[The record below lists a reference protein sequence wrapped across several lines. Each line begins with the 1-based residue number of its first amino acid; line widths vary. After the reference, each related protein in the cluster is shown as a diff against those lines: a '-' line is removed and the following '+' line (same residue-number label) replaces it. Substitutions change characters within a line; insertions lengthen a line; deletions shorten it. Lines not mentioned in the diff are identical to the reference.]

1 MNYLQSL
8 LDGSNMPFLSAFIL
22 GLMTAISPCP
32 MATNI
37 TAIAYI
43 GKNIDDKRIV
53 FRNGI
58 IYTLGRA
65 FSYTFLGILLFMGFS
80 KFHISSFFQAN
91 GERFVGPMLFIIGI
105 FMLGVIQIKFPG
117 LGKLTEKFQAHY
129 KKGNWLSAF
138 LMGVVF
144 ALAFC
149 PYSGALYFVILIP
162 MSITNASGLFLPPVF
177 ALATGLPVIVF
188 AYLIAYTLSSVG
200 RLYNRLKAFEKWFRK
215 MVAILFILVGLRL
228 IYVYYIQRML
238 E

>member
-43 GKNIDDKRIV
+43 GKNIENKRIV
-53 FRNGI
+53 FRNGL

-65 FSYTFLGILLFMGFS
+65 FSYTVLGLLLFMGAS
-80 KFHISSFFQAN
+80 KFHISSFFQGN
-91 GERFVGPMLFIIGI
+91 GEKFLGPMLILIGI
-105 FMLGVIQIKFPG
+105 FMLGIIPISFPG
-117 LGKLTEKFQAHY
+117 LGKLTDKFQNHHT
-129 KKGNWLSAF
+129 KGNWLSAF

-149 PYSGALYFVILIP
+149 PYSGTLYFVMLIP
-162 MSITNASGLFLPPVF
+162 MSISNASGLFLPPVF
-177 ALATGLPVIVF
+177 AIATGLPVIVF
-188 AYLIAYTLSSVG
+188 AYLIAFTLSSVG
-200 RLYNRLKAFEKWFRK
+200 RLYNKLKTFEKWFRK
-215 MVAILFILVGLRL
+215 IVAMLFILVGLQL
-228 IYVYYIQRML
+228 IYIFYIKSL
-238 E
+238 FE